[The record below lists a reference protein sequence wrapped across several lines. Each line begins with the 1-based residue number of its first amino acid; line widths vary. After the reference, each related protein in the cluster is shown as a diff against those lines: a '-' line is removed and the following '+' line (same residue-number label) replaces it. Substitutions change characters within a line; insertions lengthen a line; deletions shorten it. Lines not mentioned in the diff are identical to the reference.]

1 MSDGG
6 IRREAAQVEHE
17 VEDRIDVVRTVA
29 ERIAERL
36 GGSRWVVRLRD
47 VMTTYDRAGGGLVAG
62 GLAYTSL
69 LAMLPAFLLAL
80 SVVGLVVREPG
91 VQQQI
96 VNLVAGA
103 LPPFEA
109 LAKVALTGVG
119 SGAVSTGILAIVTLL
134 WGSSRFYAN
143 LDTAFSRIFSGAP
156 RRNALVQTVRGV
168 VLTVVLVLVP
178 VVLLTLGSAVAW
190 LTQLAP
196 PGVNVSAALS
206 FVLQVASPIGSLV
219 AFVAVVALCYR
230 FVPTERIAWRA
241 LLVPASAVGL
251 LLAAFAQAY
260 VLIAPRLMGLWAV
273 TGTAIAL
280 IALLAWL
287 SIAFNILLLGAAWTE
302 VRSRLGPLVGVRRSG
317 RPSVDEAAEPE

>member
-36 GGSRWVVRLRD
+36 GGSKWVVRLRD

-96 VNLVAGA
+96 VDLVAGA

-109 LAKVALTGVG
+109 LAKVALAGVG

-156 RRNALVQTVRGV
+156 RRNAVVQTVRGV

-178 VVLLTLGSAVAW
+178 VVLLTLGSVVAW

-206 FVLQVASPIGSLV
+206 LVLQVAAPIGSFV

-241 LLVPASAVGL
+241 LLVPAGAVGL
-251 LLAAFAQAY
+251 LLAAFAQVY
-260 VLIAPRLMGLWAV
+260 VLIAPRLMGLWAI
-273 TGTAIAL
+273 TGTAIAM

-317 RPSVDEAAEPE
+317 RPSADEAAEPE